1 MNIKETKQ
9 SISLHG
15 QNNWIVYRHIRL
27 DKDIP
32 FYIGI
37 GKDINRPY
45 NKKDRSTFWKSII
58 NKTEYIVEILFDN
71 LTKEQATEKE
81 IEFIELYGR
90 VDLKTGSLCNM
101 TCGGEGTGK
110 LNEDLEWLRR
120 RRIKRTLTGKKKSLV
135 SKINSCIGQKNRMP
149 VVIEGIEYLSLRQA
163 GLALGVHKSTIK
175 KLYYIK

>member
-1 MNIKETKQ
+1 MNIN
-9 SISLHG
+9 LHG

-45 NKKDRSTFWKSII
+45 NKKDRSVFWKSII
-58 NKTEYIVEILFDN
+58 NKTEYTVEILFDN

-81 IEFIELYGR
+81 IEFIKLYGI
-90 VDLKTGSLCNM
+90 VDLKTGTLCNM

-110 LNEDLEWLRR
+110 LNDDLEFIRR
-120 RRIKRTLTGKKKSLV
+120 KKIIATLTGKKLSSA
-135 SKINSCIGQKNRMP
+135 SKIKCCTGQKNRMP
-149 VVIEGIEYLSLRQA
+149 VTIDGIEYLSLRQA
-163 GLALGVHKSTIK
+163 ALTLGVHKNTIK

>member
-1 MNIKETKQ
+1 MNIKETKKNTTP
-9 SISLHG
+9 IG
-15 QNNWIVYRHIRL
+15 PCDWVVYRHIRL
-27 DKDIP
+27 DKNTP

-45 NKKDRSTFWKSII
+45 NRKDRSNFWKSII
-58 NKTEYIVEILFDN
+58 SKTEYTIEILFYD
-71 LTKEQATEKE
+71 LTKEQAIEKE

-120 RRIKRTLTGKKKSLV
+120 RKIKKALTGRKQSLI
-135 SKINSCIGQKNRMP
+135 SKIKNCTNQKNRMS
-149 VVIEGIEYLSLRQA
+149 VTIEGIEYLSLRQA
-163 GLALGVHKSTIK
+163 ALAFGVHKNTIK